1 MRYKSF
7 MFSWKLMVKLVT
19 RIGKGSLMG
28 GMPLETALHSV
39 TPVGVIFW
47 GIMTT
52 QPVWG
57 SLNFLRPLAHCF
69 LTRKREVILISHAFV
84 KGAAA

>member
-1 MRYKSF
+1 
-7 MFSWKLMVKLVT
+7 MVKLVT

-69 LTRKREVILISHAFV
+69 LTQSYVVRDLVMTLLNPSPC
-84 KGAAA
+84 